1 METKNIDINIQAA
14 IPASRGIGSM
24 VGSLVG
30 QAYHKVESRNTWQ
43 GGDQGWDNDNEKIRQ
58 GLSTM
63 LIPNRPIKKYMLKD
77 VDIFNACYYSRGAG
91 DSKEVGIAINLHEDG
106 TFDQFFPLNR
116 DIFKLVKSTPD
127 AINDALKGQGDN
139 FFLNPSAV
147 ARVINDANRVEVSAV
162 DNLIKALNSIK
173 QNLVTAINENKKKAE
188 KFAKELQETKIET
201 VDFRDILK
209 GEVGAMVEVST
220 TKDAE
225 QS

>member
-14 IPASRGIGSM
+14 IPTSRGIGSM

-162 DNLIKALNSIK
+162 DSLIKALNSIK
-173 QNLVTAINENKKKAE
+173 QNLVTAINENQKKAE
-188 KFAKELQETKIET
+188 KFAKELQETKVET

-220 TKDAE
+220 TKGAE
-225 QS
+225 

>member
-173 QNLVTAINENKKKAE
+173 QNLVTAINENQKKAE
-188 KFAKELQETKIET
+188 KFAKELQETKVET

-220 TKDAE
+220 TKGAE
-225 QS
+225 

>member
-43 GGDQGWDNDNEKIRQ
+43 GGDQGWDNDNDKIRQ

-147 ARVINDANRVEVSAV
+147 ARVINDANRVEVNAV

-173 QNLVTAINENKKKAE
+173 QNLVTAINENTKKAE

-220 TKDAE
+220 TKGAE
-225 QS
+225 

>member
-43 GGDQGWDNDNEKIRQ
+43 GGDQGWDNDNEKVRQ
-58 GLSTM
+58 GVSTM

-173 QNLVTAINENKKKAE
+173 QNLVTAINENTKKAE
-188 KFAKELQETKIET
+188 KFAKELQETKVET

-220 TKDAE
+220 TKGAE
-225 QS
+225 

>member
-91 DSKEVGIAINLHEDG
+91 DSKEVGIAINLHEDS

-173 QNLVTAINENKKKAE
+173 QNLVTAINENTKKAE
-188 KFAKELQETKIET
+188 KFAKELQETKVET

-209 GEVGAMVEVST
+209 GEVGAMVKVST
-220 TKDAE
+220 TKGAE
-225 QS
+225 QL

>member
-43 GGDQGWDNDNEKIRQ
+43 GGDQGWDNDNDKIRQ

-173 QNLVTAINENKKKAE
+173 QNLVTAINENQKKAE
-188 KFAKELQETKIET
+188 KFAKELQETKVET

-220 TKDAE
+220 TKGAE
-225 QS
+225 QL

>member
-43 GGDQGWDNDNEKIRQ
+43 GGDQGWDNDNDKIRQ

-162 DNLIKALNSIK
+162 DSLIKALNSIK
-173 QNLVTAINENKKKAE
+173 QNLVTAINENQKKAE
-188 KFAKELQETKIET
+188 KFAKELQETKVET

-220 TKDAE
+220 TKGAE
-225 QS
+225 

>member
-162 DNLIKALNSIK
+162 DSLMKALNSIK
-173 QNLVTAINENKKKAE
+173 QNLVTAINENQKKAE
-188 KFAKELQETKIET
+188 KFAKELQETKVET

-220 TKDAE
+220 TKGAE
-225 QS
+225 

>member
-43 GGDQGWDNDNEKIRQ
+43 GGDQGWDNDNDKIRQ

-91 DSKEVGIAINLHEDG
+91 DRKEVGIAINLHEDG

-162 DNLIKALNSIK
+162 DSLIKALNSIK
-173 QNLVTAINENKKKAE
+173 QNLVTAINENQKKAE
-188 KFAKELQETKIET
+188 KFAKELQETKVET

-220 TKDAE
+220 TKGAE
-225 QS
+225 

>member
-173 QNLVTAINENKKKAE
+173 QNLVTAINENTKKAE
-188 KFAKELQETKIET
+188 KFAKELQETKVET

-220 TKDAE
+220 TKGAE

>member
-14 IPASRGIGSM
+14 IPTSRGIGSM

-43 GGDQGWDNDNEKIRQ
+43 GGDQGWDNDNDKIRQ

-173 QNLVTAINENKKKAE
+173 QNLVTAINENQKKAE
-188 KFAKELQETKIET
+188 KFAKELQETKVET

-220 TKDAE
+220 TKGAE
-225 QS
+225 

>member
-14 IPASRGIGSM
+14 IPTSRGIGSM

-43 GGDQGWDNDNEKIRQ
+43 GGDQGWDADNEKVRN

-63 LIPNRPIKKYMLKD
+63 LIPNRKINKYKLKD

-173 QNLVTAINENKKKAE
+173 QNLICAITENTKKAE
-188 KFAKELQETKIET
+188 KFAKELQETKVET

-209 GEVGAMVEVST
+209 GEVGAMVEVT
-220 TKDAE
+220 ATKGAE
-225 QS
+225 

>member
-43 GGDQGWDNDNEKIRQ
+43 GGDQGWDNDNDKIRQ

-63 LIPNRPIKKYMLKD
+63 LIPNRPIKKYMLKV

-162 DNLIKALNSIK
+162 DSLIKALNSIK
-173 QNLVTAINENKKKAE
+173 QNLVTAINENQKKAE
-188 KFAKELQETKIET
+188 KFAKELQETKVET

-220 TKDAE
+220 TKGAE
-225 QS
+225 

>member
-14 IPASRGIGSM
+14 IPTSRGIGSM

-173 QNLVTAINENKKKAE
+173 QNLVTAINENQKKAE
-188 KFAKELQETKIET
+188 KFAKELQETKVET

-220 TKDAE
+220 TKGAE
-225 QS
+225 

>member
-173 QNLVTAINENKKKAE
+173 QNLVTAINENQKKAE
-188 KFAKELQETKIET
+188 KFAKELQETKVET

-220 TKDAE
+220 TKGAE
-225 QS
+225 QL

>member
-147 ARVINDANRVEVSAV
+147 ARVINDANRVEVNAV
-162 DNLIKALNSIK
+162 DSLIKALNSIK
-173 QNLVTAINENKKKAE
+173 QNLVTAINENTKKAE

-220 TKDAE
+220 TKGAE
-225 QS
+225 

>member
-58 GLSTM
+58 GVSTM

-173 QNLVTAINENKKKAE
+173 QNLVTAINENTKKAE
-188 KFAKELQETKIET
+188 KFAKELQETKVET

-220 TKDAE
+220 TKGAE
-225 QS
+225 

>member
-1 METKNIDINIQAA
+1 
-14 IPASRGIGSM
+14 
-24 VGSLVG
+24 
-30 QAYHKVESRNTWQ
+30 
-43 GGDQGWDNDNEKIRQ
+43 
-58 GLSTM
+58 M

-173 QNLVTAINENKKKAE
+173 QNLVTAINENTKKAE
-188 KFAKELQETKIET
+188 KFAKELQETKVET

-220 TKDAE
+220 TKGAE
-225 QS
+225 

>member
-106 TFDQFFPLNR
+106 TFDQFFPLNK

-147 ARVINDANRVEVSAV
+147 ARVINDANRVEVNAV

-173 QNLVTAINENKKKAE
+173 QNLITAINENTKKAE

-220 TKDAE
+220 TKGAE
-225 QS
+225 QL

>member
-58 GLSTM
+58 VLSTM

-173 QNLVTAINENKKKAE
+173 QNLVTAINENQKKAE
-188 KFAKELQETKIET
+188 KFAKELQETKVET

-220 TKDAE
+220 TKGAE
-225 QS
+225 

>member
-43 GGDQGWDNDNEKIRQ
+43 GGDQGWDNDNDKIRQ

-147 ARVINDANRVEVSAV
+147 ARVINDANRVEVNAV

-173 QNLVTAINENKKKAE
+173 QNLVTAINENTKKAE

-220 TKDAE
+220 TKGAE
-225 QS
+225 QL

>member
-162 DNLIKALNSIK
+162 DSLIKALNSIK
-173 QNLVTAINENKKKAE
+173 QNLVTAINENTKKAE
-188 KFAKELQETKIET
+188 KFAKELQETKVET
-201 VDFRDILK
+201 IDFRDILK

-220 TKDAE
+220 TKGAE
-225 QS
+225 

>member
-43 GGDQGWDNDNEKIRQ
+43 GGDQGWDNDNDKIRQ

-162 DNLIKALNSIK
+162 DNLMKALNSIK
-173 QNLVTAINENKKKAE
+173 QNLVTAINENQKKAE
-188 KFAKELQETKIET
+188 KFAKELQETKVET

-220 TKDAE
+220 TKGAE
-225 QS
+225 

>member
-77 VDIFNACYYSRGAG
+77 VDIF
-91 DSKEVGIAINLHEDG
+91 
-106 TFDQFFPLNR
+106 
-116 DIFKLVKSTPD
+116 KLVKSTPD

-162 DNLIKALNSIK
+162 VNLIKALNSIK
-173 QNLVTAINENKKKAE
+173 QNLVTAINENQKKAE
-188 KFAKELQETKIET
+188 KFAKELQETKVET

-220 TKDAE
+220 TKGAE
-225 QS
+225 

>member
-106 TFDQFFPLNR
+106 TFDQFFPLNK

-173 QNLVTAINENKKKAE
+173 QNLITAINENTKKAE
-188 KFAKELQETKIET
+188 KFAKELQETKVET

-220 TKDAE
+220 TKGAE
-225 QS
+225 